1 MFKKFPFSI
10 LSASFAVLMISP
22 IAFGQEKTTTS
33 TTTIETIQTQ
43 PPAPVKKTYRPVRK
57 PAAAKAAPAPAPAT
71 TSVMSTTTTTTEVKP
86 PPPKEVVNTVYS
98 EDQLEKM
105 SKQLC
110 VEGFK
115 AYVGSDKNNVCK
127 SKATTPDFAYSCVW
141 DKDGPA
147 AFAADAKGPCN
158 LDHVE
163 HKGSVI
169 ITKDNF
175 ADDPPL
181 KYGAEAL
188 CCFRPA
194 KSLESATK

>member
-1 MFKKFPFSI
+1 MFKKIPFSI
-10 LSASFAVLMISP
+10 LSASFAMLMISP
-22 IAFGQEKTTTS
+22 IAFGQSTTTS
-33 TTTIETIQTQ
+33 TTTIETVQTK
-43 PPAPVKKTYRPVRK
+43 PAPVKKSSRPVKK
-57 PAAAKAAPAPAPAT
+57 PVAAKPAPAPTT
-71 TSVMSTTTTTTEVKP
+71 TSVMSTTTTTEVKP

-98 EDQLEKM
+98 EDQLDKM
-105 SKQLC
+105 SNQLC
-110 VEGFK
+110 AEGFK
-115 AYVGSDKNNVCK
+115 AYVGNEKKNVCK

-169 ITKDNF
+169 ITRDNF
-175 ADDPPL
+175 ADDAPL
-181 KYGAEAL
+181 KYGSEAL